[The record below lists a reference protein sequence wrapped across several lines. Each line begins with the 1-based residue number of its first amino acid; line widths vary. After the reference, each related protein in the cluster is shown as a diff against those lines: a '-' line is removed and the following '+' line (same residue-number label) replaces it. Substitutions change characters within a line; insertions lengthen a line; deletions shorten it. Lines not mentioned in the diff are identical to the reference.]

1 MNIQLTLSDGI
12 ATLEIKRP
20 EKKNALSIAMYES
33 MTSALH
39 TARDDDSVR
48 ALLITGRPDVF
59 TAGND
64 LEDFMARP
72 PTGEDS
78 PVFQFMRT
86 MLAFEKPI
94 VAAVTGAAIG
104 IGVTMLLHC
113 DLVYVAEDA
122 KLALPFVALGLV
134 PEFGSSL
141 AMPRLMGHVQA
152 AEKLMLGTPFTG
164 AEAAQLGMANAALPA
179 GEVLAHARRVAE
191 RFNELPPDCRTR
203 NQAICCAP
211 STRITSSGPCATKRR
226 CFSNV
231 SRSPEAKAAF
241 AAFLRKSPGRRES
254 GDR

>member
-1 MNIQLTLSDGI
+1 MNIRLNVKNGL
-12 ATLEIKRP
+12 ATLEIARP

-39 TARDDDSVR
+39 TARDDDAVR
-48 ALLITGRPDVF
+48 ALLITGQPGVF

-72 PTGEDS
+72 PTSEDS
-78 PVFQFMRT
+78 PVFQFMST

-122 KLALPFVALGLV
+122 KLALPFVSLGLV
-134 PEFGSSL
+134 PEFGSSMAL
-141 AMPRLMGHVQA
+141 PRLMGHVQA

-164 AEAAQLGMANAALPA
+164 AEAVQLGIANAALPA
-179 GEVLAHARRVAE
+179 GDVLSHARRIAE
-191 RFNELPPDCRTR
+191 RFNELPPIAVRE
-203 NQAICCAP
+203 
-211 STRITSSGPCATKRR
+211 TKRLLR
-226 CFSNV
+226 AKHKNHVERAMRDEAAVFV
-231 SRSPEAKAAF
+231 ERLQSPEAKAAF
-241 AAFLRKSPGRRES
+241 EAFFRKSPARPKQDGR
-254 GDR
+254 